1 MAVIL
6 VADDF
11 LENRDIL
18 CRMLEFVGHRTLSA
32 ANGQEALELAQAH
45 RPDIILMDLSMP
57 VLDGWEATA
66 RIKACDDLH
75 RIPVLAVTGHVTPQE
90 IQRAF
95 DAGCVDYIAKPVDF
109 ERLIGKVMTLLNNGS
124 GTKPPAVGL
133 P

>member
-1 MAVIL
+1 MATIL

-18 CRMLEFVGHRTLSA
+18 CRMLQLVGHQTLSA

-66 RIKACDDLH
+66 RIKAHNDLH
-75 RIPVLAVTGHVTPQE
+75 HIPVLAVTGHVTPHE
-90 IQRAF
+90 IQRAIE
-95 DAGCVDYIAKPVDF
+95 AGCVDYVAKPIDF
-109 ERLIGKVMTLLNNGS
+109 ERLIGKVTSLLDGK
-124 GTKPPAVGL
+124 G
-133 P
+133 